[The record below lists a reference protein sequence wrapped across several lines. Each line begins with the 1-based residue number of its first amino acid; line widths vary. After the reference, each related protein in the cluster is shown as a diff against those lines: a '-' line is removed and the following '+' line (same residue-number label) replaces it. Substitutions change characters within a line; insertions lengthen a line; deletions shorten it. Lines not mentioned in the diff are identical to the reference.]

1 MTPVVTGGTTYT
13 WTYNIPINQAGDFK
27 IRQGTDWSGK
37 SIGYGDVTMAGP
49 AAANFSDDGGNF
61 KVDITGSYTLV
72 LVIDAVT
79 ENYTFTA
86 TKN

>member
-1 MTPVVTGGTTYT
+1 
-13 WTYNIPINQAGDFK
+13 
-27 IRQGTDWSGK
+27 
-37 SIGYGDVTMAGP
+37 MAGP